1 MATQTIVFGTR
12 RTKTSSRFEFGSPD
26 EFPRPSGRK
35 VATDFLNDASIDTW
49 LLNVFIFKTGR
60 IILRLGPSGESSSL
74 SGPDFISTFE
84 TSGQITFTAGSN
96 SVTVIGTGSDTAE
109 PYDWT
114 PTNSADVTTFHDAL
128 TDSSSLSITLSDE
141 TGFGS
146 LRWGS
151 TEIKKIYWGS
161 TEIKKAYWGT
171 TEL

>member
-1 MATQTIVFGTR
+1 MATQTINFGTR
-12 RTKTSSRFEFGSPD
+12 RSKTSSRFEFGN
-26 EFPRPSGRK
+26 PSETRTAGK
-35 VATDFLNDASIDTW
+35 KIHADFLNPNTDAW
-49 LLNVFIFKTGR
+49 LLNVFIWSTGR
-60 IILRLGPSGESSSL
+60 LIFRLAGSSDHASAP
-74 SGPDFISTFE
+74 GPDFVSTFE

-96 SVTVIGTGSDTAE
+96 SVTVIGTGTDTAE

-114 PTNSADVTTFHDAL
+114 PSNSSDVTTFFNTL

-151 TEIKKIYWGS
+151 TEIKKIYWGA